1 MFPLRESSACHLR
14 GDRRERGVLE
24 TQKEVE
30 DGLTVE
36 SERMAGATENK
47 EDNTKSALPCP
58 LFDEVTD
65 LHIGDEVAV
74 ASTSFWLS

>member
-24 TQKEVE
+24 TEKEVE
-30 DGLTVE
+30 EGSTVA

-47 EDNTKSALPCP
+47 EDNPKSALPCP

-65 LHIGDEVAV
+65 LHSVQDQC
-74 ASTSFWLS
+74 